1 MAETDLSAPLLNDSK
16 TSPGLSQSPSIFL
29 SNSDLNSKNLK
40 DDLAKISGYIKD
52 LQPVMIDTPFKGSSL
67 VMTQDEKQ
75 YVFGSREGR
84 LGVVDRDKK
93 QVTLDLE
100 LNQGSI

>member
-1 MAETDLSAPLLNDSK
+1 
-16 TSPGLSQSPSIFL
+16 
-29 SNSDLNSKNLK
+29 
-40 DDLAKISGYIKD
+40 
-52 LQPVMIDTPFKGSSL
+52 MIDTPFKGSSL